1 MITCS
6 IIIVNYKSA
15 GLVID
20 CLRTILPGTPDGEI
34 EVIIV
39 DNYSQDD
46 SEHIIRSAFP
56 QVKWIQMDYNSG
68 FARANNAGI
77 RVAKG
82 EAVLLLNPDTLNK
95 DSAVEKCC
103 KHFLASDY
111 VACGVQLLNPDGSP
125 QISGNY
131 FMKGGLNHL
140 LPVPYAGTFLKAIAN
155 FLGVKKP
162 NVPNAAST
170 VEVDWINGAFLMTK
184 KAVIEKAG
192 LLDEDFFMY
201 AEEVEWCSRLRKLG
215 KLCIFGDY
223 HVIHLQGAT
232 TNEVFQSSGHGYM
245 NIFDRKGFQLLIS
258 NLLRVRKQFGVGWFL
273 LHLLVLLVAIPVFFF
288 GLLFSKLL
296 RGPKA
301 RYSWKQFAGFCR
313 NTFGVLSYA
322 GRIIR
327 NKPYFYKV
335 V

>member
-15 GLVID
+15 GLVLD
-20 CLRTILPGTPDGEI
+20 CLRTILPGTPGGEI

-46 SEHIIRSAFP
+46 SENIIRSVFP
-56 QVKWIQMDYNSG
+56 QVQWIQMDYNSG

-111 VACGVQLLNPDGSP
+111 VACGVQLLNPDGTP

-140 LPVPYAGTFLKAIAN
+140 LPLPYVGTFLKGIAN
-155 FLGVKKP
+155 LAGVKKP
-162 NVPNAAST
+162 NVANAAST
-170 VEVDWINGAFLMTK
+170 VEVDWINGAFLMAK
-184 KAVIEKAG
+184 RNIIDQAG

-201 AEEVEWCSRLRKLG
+201 AEEAEWCSRLGKFG
-215 KLCIFGDY
+215 KLCLFGNY
-223 HVIHLQGAT
+223 HVIHYQGVTA
-232 TNEVFQSSGHGYM
+232 NEVYQTSGRGYM
-245 NIFDRKGFQLLIS
+245 NIFDRKGFQLMIS
-258 NLLRVRKQFGVGWFL
+258 NLLRVRKQFGAGWFL
-273 LHLLVLLVAIPVFFF
+273 FHLLVLFGTIPVFFI

-296 RGPKA
+296 RGSKA
-301 RYSWKQFAGFCR
+301 SHSWRQFAGFSR
-313 NTFGVLSYA
+313 NTFGVLKYA

-327 NKPYFYKV
+327 NKPYFYKIV
-335 V
+335 